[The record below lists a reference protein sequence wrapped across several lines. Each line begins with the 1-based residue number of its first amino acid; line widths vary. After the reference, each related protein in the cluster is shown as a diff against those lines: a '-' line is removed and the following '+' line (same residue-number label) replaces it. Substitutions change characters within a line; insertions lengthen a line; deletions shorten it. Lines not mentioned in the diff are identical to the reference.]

1 MEADIKGSQR
11 KVMTMSV
18 RPLKVSH
25 GQSGVAVKKGRS
37 LPFVV
42 TRQWSAPAGHYPERL
57 YVVDPATREIIYEG
71 PEDTPLM
78 WGLQGLTEVVN
89 EVHDSFE
96 LQPGTYLLVFVLGGV
111 KGGEFEF
118 EAVEVSAEAAA

>member
-1 MEADIKGSQR
+1 MA
-11 KVMTMSV
+11 MSV
-18 RPLKVSH
+18 RPLKASH
-25 GQSGVAVKKGRS
+25 GLGGVAVRDGRT

-78 WGLQGLTEVVN
+78 WGLQGLTEVVT

-96 LQPGTYLLVFVLGGV
+96 LEPGTYLLVFVLGGV

-118 EAVEVSAEAAA
+118 EAVEAPEEATA